1 MNHNYALRVVHRTL
15 PDIDGAD
22 GLDLEEEAAST
33 VGAPSSPVGP
43 MISSPDFPVDVRFAD
58 VGSDDPVFQDD
69 DTEFGENTRAPR
81 RSDEEKAIAVLQFMK
96 QTLGR
101 FSLRLLFQTLLT
113 SDNGAITNSTNMY
126 FQSGGAKHLLELGV
140 GDRWKRDKELVT
152 RTSDM
157 WGGRVVVGSGRTRL
171 CFEMLCRTRPDP
183 TPGTTSDVLAL
194 AWPGSHGFGPL
205 SSGFGSSIPEARPKL
220 LALAWLGLALA

>member
-1 MNHNYALRVVHRTL
+1 
-15 PDIDGAD
+15 
-22 GLDLEEEAAST
+22 
-33 VGAPSSPVGP
+33 
-43 MISSPDFPVDVRFAD
+43 D

-140 GDRWKRDKELVT
+140 GDRWKRDKELAGCIISKAAEICDRETGWLTDQVSKGPNY
-152 RTSDM
+152 SDAEFL
-157 WGGRVVVGSGRTRL
+157 RVKAT
-171 CFEMLCRTRPDP
+171 D
-183 TPGTTSDVLAL
+183 
-194 AWPGSHGFGPL
+194 
-205 SSGFGSSIPEARPKL
+205 I
-220 LALAWLGLALA
+220 